1 MYLKPKSIEK
11 CSREGKPAAS
21 HLRIDDS
28 FVRSHTGFCT
38 CSILQTMSLRT
49 GPLILHLW
57 RPPKGNNHRR
67 VADNHSHLLPT
78 PESHLSTL
86 ILLQTTR
93 LEMNALIVHSKQ
105 KPRESRRIAR
115 LSVTHPQSPPA
126 QPVQPAIT
134 AQSCRRAIQS
144 TTVTVLYSQATTT
157 GIAITTTPT
166 L

>member
-1 MYLKPKSIEK
+1 MSIEK
-11 CSREGKPAAS
+11 CSWEGKPAAS
-21 HLRIDDS
+21 HQRIDDS

-67 VADNHSHLLPT
+67 VADNHSHLHPT
-78 PESHLSTL
+78 LESHLSTL
-86 ILLQTTR
+86 ILLQTMR
-93 LEMNALIVHSKQ
+93 LEMNSLILHSKQ

-115 LSVTHPQSPPA
+115 LPVTHPQSPRA
-126 QPVQPAIT
+126 QPVQPAII

-144 TTVTVLYSQATTT
+144 TTVTT
-157 GIAITTTPT
+157 GTAITTTTT
-166 L
+166 LEY